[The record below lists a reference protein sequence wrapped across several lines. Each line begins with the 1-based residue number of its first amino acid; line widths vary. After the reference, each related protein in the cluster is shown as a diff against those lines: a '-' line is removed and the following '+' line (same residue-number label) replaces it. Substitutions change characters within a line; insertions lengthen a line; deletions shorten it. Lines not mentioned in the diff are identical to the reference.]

1 MLLSLHIE
9 NVAVI
14 KSIDFN
20 FSEGFMVL
28 TGETGA
34 GKSIV
39 IDSINLLLG
48 AKAERELIRSG
59 ESQAMVSGLFGDL
72 SEKTVSGL
80 RELGIDI
87 PEDGEILLQRTI
99 NQDGKS
105 RAMING
111 RSISLSVLKS
121 ITPLLVSIHGQTD
134 TASLQDSKNHL
145 DLLDTYADLKDL
157 KAEYQTSYFALE
169 KIRKEIGE
177 VNEKLTESERLK
189 EILEYQIKDIES
201 AALKED
207 EEEILVEKRGK
218 LKNSEKITKNSEF
231 VYKALKGSEKGSVSY
246 LLDRSMAAL
255 NQISDVVPAFSEYS
269 DRLRECLYQV
279 EDIAEEVYAVLD
291 DIDGDPTTTLNKI
304 ESRLD
309 RISKLER
316 KYGATIK
323 DVLAFCAKAK
333 GELETLENSD
343 GVLKALHQK
352 EKIAY
357 KEALALAKR
366 LHDERSKAAKT
377 LEESVK
383 DTLEFLDM
391 PKVVFF
397 VSLKEMIK
405 GEERLLNRDGGDS
418 IEFYISANR
427 GADPQPLAKIASG
440 GELSRIMLA
449 LKSVISDKD
458 GIPTVIYD
466 EIDAGVSGK
475 TARKIGIKMLSLS
488 KSTQLFCV
496 THSAQI
502 ASLADMHFLISK
514 GDVNGETE
522 TGVRILDDE
531 GRIAELSRILG
542 GINITTSQRA
552 AAEDML
558 RERETYQ
565 NSQCKSTN
573 T

>member
-59 ESQAMVSGLFGDL
+59 QPQAMVSGLFGDL
-72 SEKTVSGL
+72 SEKTVNGL
-80 RELGIDI
+80 QELGIDI
-87 PEDGEILLQRTI
+87 PDDGEILLQRTI
-99 NQDGKS
+99 SQDGKS

-121 ITPLLVSIHGQTD
+121 ITPLLVSVHGQTD

-145 DLLDTYADLKDL
+145 ELLDSYADLKEL
-157 KAEYQTSYFALE
+157 KSEYQTSYFALE
-169 KIRKEIGE
+169 KVRREISE
-177 VNEKLTESERLK
+177 VNEKLAESERLK

-207 EEEILVEKRGK
+207 EEELLVEKRSK

-231 VYKALKGSEKGSVSY
+231 VYKALKGSEKGSVAY
-246 LLDRSMAAL
+246 LLDRSMSAL

-269 DRLRECLYQV
+269 DRLRDCLYQV

-291 DIDGDPTTTLNKI
+291 DIDGDPTVTLNKI

-333 GELETLENSD
+333 SELETLENSD
-343 GVLKALHQK
+343 GILKSLYQR
-352 EKIAY
+352 EKVAY
-357 KEALALAKR
+357 KEALVLAKR
-366 LHDERSKAAKT
+366 LHDERARAAKT

-383 DTLEFLDM
+383 ETLEFLDM

-397 VSLKEMIK
+397 VSLKEMTK
-405 GEERLLNRDGGDS
+405 GEERLLNRDGGDV

-514 GDVNGETE
+514 GDINGETE
-522 TGVRILDDE
+522 TGVHILDEE
-531 GRIAELSRILG
+531 GRITELSRILG

-558 RERETYQ
+558 RERESYQ
-565 NSQCKSTN
+565 NT
-573 T
+573 

>member
-1 MLLSLHIE
+1 MLVSLHIE

-14 KSIDFN
+14 KNIDFD

-34 GKSIV
+34 GKSVV

-48 AKAERELIRSG
+48 SKAERELIRTG
-59 ESQAMVSGLFGDL
+59 QQQAMVSGLFSDL
-72 SEKTVSGL
+72 SAKTVNGL
-80 RELGIDI
+80 AALGIDI
-87 PEDGEILLQRTI
+87 PEDGEILLQRTVSS
-99 NQDGKS
+99 DGKS

-111 RSISLSVLKS
+111 RSISLSMLKS
-121 ITPLLVSIHGQTD
+121 ITPLLISVHGQTD

-145 DLLDTYADLKDL
+145 EILDVYADIEDLKSQYQTLYADL
-157 KAEYQTSYFALE
+157 ESV
-169 KIRKEIGE
+169 RKEIRS
-177 VNEKLTESERLK
+177 VSEKLEESERLK
-189 EILEYQIKDIES
+189 EILQYQIKDIES
-201 AALKED
+201 ANLKEN
-207 EEEILVEKRGK
+207 EEDDLVEKRAK
-218 LKNSEKITKNSEF
+218 LKNSEKITKNSEY

-246 LLDRSMAAL
+246 LLDRSMTAL
-255 NQISDVVPAFSEYS
+255 NQIADVVPAFSEYA
-269 DRLRECLYQV
+269 DRLKECIYQV
-279 EDIAEEVYAVLD
+279 DDIAEEVYAVID
-291 DIDGDPTTTLNKI
+291 DIDEDPTATLNKI

-309 RISKLER
+309 KISKLEK
-316 KYGATIK
+316 KYGKTIA
-323 DVLAFCAKAK
+323 DVLEYCRKSKA
-333 GELETLENSD
+333 ELETLENSD
-343 GVLKALHQK
+343 VVLRELRKKEQKAYEDAVAVARELHN
-352 EKIAY
+352 
-357 KEALALAKR
+357 KR
-366 LHDERSKAAKT
+366 ATAAKT
-377 LEESVK
+377 LELTVR

-397 VSLKEMIK
+397 VSIKEMTK
-405 GEERLLNRDGGDS
+405 GEERILTKDGGDT

-488 KSTQLFCV
+488 KTTQLFSV

-502 ASLADMHFLISK
+502 ASLADKHFLISK

-522 TGVRILDDE
+522 TSVKVLDTD
-531 GRIAELSRILG
+531 GRINELSRILG
-542 GINITTSQRA
+542 GISITDAQRA

-558 RERETYQ
+558 SE
-565 NSQCKSTN
+565 KSNYT
-573 T
+573 

>member
-1 MLLSLHIE
+1 MLISLHIE

-14 KSIDFN
+14 KSIDFD

-34 GKSIV
+34 GKSVV

-48 AKAERELIRSG
+48 SKADRELIRTG
-59 ESQAMVSGLFGDL
+59 QQQAMVSGLFADL
-72 SEKTVSGL
+72 SSKTVVGL
-80 RELGIDI
+80 SALGIEV
-87 PEDGEILLQRTI
+87 PEDREILLQRTVS
-99 NQDGKS
+99 QDGKS

-111 RSISLSVLKS
+111 RSISLSMLKS
-121 ITPLLVSIHGQTD
+121 ITPLLVSVHGQTD

-145 DLLDTYADLKDL
+145 EILDVYADIGELKFR
-157 KAEYQTSYFALE
+157 YQEAFGVLE
-169 KIRKEIGE
+169 GIRKEIRE
-177 VNEKLTESERLK
+177 VSEKLTESERLK
-189 EILEYQIKDIES
+189 EILQYQIKDIES
-201 AALKED
+201 ANLKED
-207 EEEILVEKRGK
+207 EEDVLVEKRAK
-218 LKNSEKITKNSEF
+218 LKNSEKITKNSEYVF
-231 VYKALKGSEKGSVSY
+231 KALKGSEKGSVSY

-255 NQISDVVPAFSEYS
+255 NQISDVVPAFSEYA

-279 EDIAEEVYAVLD
+279 DDIAEEVYAVID

-309 RISKLER
+309 KISKLER
-316 KYGATIK
+316 KYGSTVR
-323 DVLAFCAKAK
+323 DVLEFCSKAKA
-333 GELETLENSD
+333 ELETLENSD
-343 GVLKALHQK
+343 GILKELHHK
-352 EKIAY
+352 ERKAY
-357 KEALALAKR
+357 NEALALAR
-366 LHDERSKAAKT
+366 ELHDKRAAAAKA
-377 LEESVK
+377 LENTVK

-397 VSLKEMIK
+397 VSLKEMTK
-405 GEERLLNRDGGDS
+405 GEERLLTKDGGDL

-449 LKSVISDKD
+449 LKSVISNKD

-466 EIDAGVSGK
+466 EIDTGVSGK

-488 KSTQLFCV
+488 KTTQLFSV

-502 ASLADMHFLISK
+502 ASLADKHFLISK
-514 GDVNGETE
+514 SDINGETE
-522 TGVRILDDE
+522 TGVKVLDTE
-531 GRIAELSRILG
+531 GRINELSRILG
-542 GINITTSQRA
+542 GINITSAQRA

-558 RERETYQ
+558 AEKKNYI
-565 NSQCKSTN
+565 
-573 T
+573 

>member
-1 MLLSLHIE
+1 MLISLHIE
-9 NVAVI
+9 NIAVI
-14 KSIDFN
+14 RSIDFD

-34 GKSIV
+34 GKSVV

-48 AKAERELIRSG
+48 SKAERELIRSG
-59 ESQAMVSGLFGDL
+59 QNQAMVSGLFADL
-72 SEKTVSGL
+72 SEKTVDGL
-80 RELGIDI
+80 SALGIEI
-87 PEDGEILLQRTI
+87 PEDGEILLQRVVS
-99 NQDGKS
+99 QDGKS

-111 RSISLSVLKS
+111 RSISLSLLKS
-121 ITPLLVSIHGQTD
+121 VAPLLVSVHGQTD

-145 DLLDTYADLKDL
+145 DILDVYANLGELKS
-157 KAEYQTSYFALE
+157 EYQIAYSTLE
-169 KIRKEIGE
+169 GIRRQIRE
-177 VNEKLTESERLK
+177 VTEKLSESERLK

-201 AALKED
+201 ANLKED
-207 EEEILVEKRGK
+207 EEDVLVEKRAK

-231 VYKALKGSEKGSVSY
+231 VFKALKGSEKGSVSY

-255 NQISDVVPAFSEYS
+255 NQISDVVPNFAEYA

-279 EDIAEEVYAVLD
+279 DDIAEEVYAVID
-291 DIDGDPTTTLNKI
+291 DIDGDPTVTLNKI

-316 KYGATIK
+316 KYGSTIK
-323 DVLAFCAKAK
+323 DVLEFCRKAK
-333 GELETLENSD
+333 SELETLENSD
-343 GVLKALHQK
+343 GVLKELSQK
-352 EKIAY
+352 ERKAY
-357 KEALALAKR
+357 NEALKLAKE
-366 LHDERSKAAKT
+366 LHNKRAEAAKN
-377 LEESVK
+377 LESYVK
-383 DTLEFLDM
+383 ETLEFLDM

-397 VSLKEMIK
+397 VSLKEMTK
-405 GEERLLNRDGGDS
+405 GEERILTKDGGDL

-466 EIDAGVSGK
+466 EIDTGVSGK

-488 KSTQLFCV
+488 KTTQLFSV

-502 ASLADMHFLISK
+502 ASLADKHFLISK
-514 GDVNGETE
+514 GDINGETE
-522 TGVRILDDE
+522 TSVKILDTE
-531 GRIAELSRILG
+531 GRICELSRILG
-542 GINITTSQRA
+542 GINITSAQRA

-558 RERETYQ
+558 AEKSNYQ
-565 NSQCKSTN
+565 
-573 T
+573 